1 MATTPQHAVKVT
13 PAVVAQRFAMVHN
26 APTAPT
32 LNGKPAH
39 VSGFAN
45 RFATVT
51 DHTTGLSGEWSW
63 ETVEHVMNNRFAAFK
78 A

>member
-1 MATTPQHAVKVT
+1 MATPQHALEISPELVSWRKGI
-13 PAVVAQRFAMVHN
+13 VAM

-32 LNGKPAH
+32 INGNPAR

-51 DHTTGLSGEWSW
+51 DAATGLSAEWSW
-63 ETVEHVMNNRFAAFK
+63 ETVEHVVNNRFGAFK

>member
-1 MATTPQHAVKVT
+1 MAVPQHAVKVT
-13 PAVVAQRFAMVHN
+13 PAVVAQRFAMVES

-32 LNGKPAH
+32 LNGNPAR
-39 VSGFAN
+39 VSGFGN

-51 DHTTGLSGEWSW
+51 DCATGLSAEWSW
-63 ETVEHVMNNRFAAFK
+63 ETVDHVVSNRFGAFK

>member
-1 MATTPQHAVKVT
+1 MALPQHAVKVT
-13 PAVVAQRFAMVHN
+13 PAVVAQRFAMVEN

-32 LNGKPAH
+32 INGNPAK
-39 VSGFAN
+39 VSGYAN

-51 DHTTGLSGEWSW
+51 DSTTGLSAEWSW
-63 ETVEHVMNNRFAAFK
+63 ETVEHVVNSRFAAFR

>member
-1 MATTPQHAVKVT
+1 MATPQHAVKVT
-13 PAVVAQRFAMVHN
+13 PAVVAQRFAMVEN
-26 APTAPT
+26 APTRPT
-32 LNGKPAH
+32 LNGNPAK

-51 DHTTGLSGEWSW
+51 DSTTGLSAEWSW
-63 ETVEHVMNNRFAAFK
+63 ETVDHVVHNRFGAFR

>member
-1 MATTPQHAVKVT
+1 MATPQHAVT
-13 PAVVAQRFAMVHN
+13 ATSAVRERRRAMVRN

-32 LNGKPAH
+32 INGNPAT
-39 VSGFAN
+39 VSGYGN

-51 DHTTGLSGEWSW
+51 DSTTGLSAEWSW
-63 ETVEHVMNNRFAAFK
+63 ETVDHVVHNRFGAFR